1 MALPTGVTA
10 VPRTFG
16 TLSIV
21 FASLV
26 LVSSVFGML
35 SLVVPI
41 LASHAPPSAKPGD
54 AEALE
59 LMSSMYLGIGIISCI
74 LAVMSGLLLAL
85 GIGQLRYRKWAALWS
100 PRWAIV
106 ALGSLVVMAIL
117 MTRGMSS
124 TMGGMFNAAADP
136 GAKATLAAGKQ
147 VGTAIG
153 AVYAS
158 MMVLFYAPYP
168 ILLLVYFTRDRV
180 RAAMTA

>member
-1 MALPTGVTA
+1 MAQSTGVTA

-26 LVSSVFGML
+26 LAGSLFGML
-35 SLVVPI
+35 CLVVPV
-41 LASHAPPSAKPGD
+41 LASHAPPSGKPGD

-59 LMSSMYLGIGIISCI
+59 VMSSMYLGIGLVSCI
-74 LAVMSGLLLAL
+74 LAVMSGWLLAL
-85 GIGQLRYRKWAALWS
+85 GIGQLRYRKWAAVWS

-117 MTRGMSS
+117 MTKGMGS
-124 TMGGMFNAAADP
+124 TVGGMFDLAAGPHAP
-136 GAKATLAAGKQ
+136 NPAAGKQ

-168 ILLLVYFTRDRV
+168 ILLLVYFTRDRI